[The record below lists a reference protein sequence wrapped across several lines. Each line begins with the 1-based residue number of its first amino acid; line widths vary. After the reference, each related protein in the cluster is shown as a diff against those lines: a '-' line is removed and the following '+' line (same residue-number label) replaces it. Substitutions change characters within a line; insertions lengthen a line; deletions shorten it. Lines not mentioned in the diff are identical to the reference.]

1 MKNDMNQEDQ
11 LLKDLFRKSET
22 TPTFSISEQVMQR
35 IDQSSEIFEYKPT
48 IGKNAWITIGSI
60 FSLVIIYLILQLDDV
75 SVKSPEILSL
85 VGSGFTKLRSSFSF
99 DLGQIQFPET
109 PSTLLVVVA
118 AFNVIGIYLMISYRW
133 SKKLFRK

>member
-1 MKNDMNQEDQ
+1 MRNDMNQEDQ
-11 LLKDLFRKSET
+11 LLKGLFKASET
-22 TPTFSISEQVMQR
+22 KPAFSMSERVMQHL
-35 IDQSSEIFEYKPT
+35 DQSSEVFEYKPT
-48 IGKNAWITIGSI
+48 ISKNAWITMGSV
-60 FSLVIIYLILQLDDV
+60 FSIVIIYLILQLDDV
-75 SVKSPEILSL
+75 GVKPPEIISL